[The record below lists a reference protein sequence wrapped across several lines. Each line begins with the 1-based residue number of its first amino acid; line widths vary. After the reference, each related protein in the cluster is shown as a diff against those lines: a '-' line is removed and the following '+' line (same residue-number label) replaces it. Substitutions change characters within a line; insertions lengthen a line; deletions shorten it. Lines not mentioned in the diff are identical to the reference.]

1 MEGRKPGKPYRKA
14 VANYPCHKKEIDEL
28 PRKYD
33 TILARY
39 PYKNGP
45 CSMDEADFFMELV
58 LCCEEF
64 KQLHGKAFL
73 KRVCSTVEA
82 HLCEERQKARKLYN
96 PYRNLFLDKCY
107 GDSKTPL
114 VDWINFDKE
123 EE

>member
-1 MEGRKPGKPYRKA
+1 
-14 VANYPCHKKEIDEL
+14 
-28 PRKYD
+28 
-33 TILARY
+33 
-39 PYKNGP
+39 
-45 CSMDEADFFMELV
+45 MELV

-64 KQLHGKAFL
+64 KQLHGKAFA